1 MMIDY
6 CCLKSRLR
14 RLPGLALLKPAKAAG
29 FTGIAAMVFAFM
41 TAGPS
46 FAQEPPRVVATIKP
60 VHSLVAGVLGDL
72 AKPELI
78 IDGASSPHNY
88 SLKPSQ
94 ARALNAADIVVHVG
108 DSVEPF
114 MGRVIRSL
122 PKSVEVVRL
131 MDVDGINRLP
141 LRTGAQFE
149 EHDHSHGHGH
159 DHGHGHSHDKK
170 HHKHDHGHDHA
181 KSKDHKG
188 HKHGKSDAGAENL
201 DGHIW
206 LDPHN
211 AKVIVDRLVAV
222 FSKRWPEHAETFAVN
237 GMGMYSRIELLEKN
251 IAADMAPFKDA
262 RFIVFHDAFQYFE
275 NRFGLTASGSI
286 TVNPEVPPGAKR
298 LSELRAGIKSQG
310 VTCVFAEPQFNARVI
325 ETVVEGSGA
334 QSGVLDPLG
343 MNIESGPG
351 LYENLLTS
359 LARGFSSCLA
369 QSN

>member
-6 CCLKSRLR
+6 RSSTTRLR
-14 RLPGLALLKPAKAAG
+14 RMPGLTLLKPAKAAG
-29 FTGIAAMVFAFM
+29 LAGISAMVFACM
-41 TAGPS
+41 AAGTS
-46 FAQEPPRVVATIKP
+46 FANEPPRVVVTIKP
-60 VHSLVAGVLGDL
+60 VHSLAAGVLGEV

-108 DSVEPF
+108 EVVEPF

-131 MDVDGINRLP
+131 MDVDGIMRLP
-141 LRTGAQFE
+141 LRTGANFE
-149 EHDHSHGHGH
+149 EHDHGH
-159 DHGHGHSHDKK
+159 DHGHGHGHGHDKK
-170 HHKHDHGHDHA
+170 HSGHDHGHGHDHA
-181 KSKDHKG
+181 KSKGQKA
-188 HKHGKSDAGAENL
+188 HKHGSSGEGAENL

-206 LDPHN
+206 LDPEN
-211 AKVIVDRLVAV
+211 AKVIVDQLVAV

-237 GMGMYSRIELLEKN
+237 GMAMFSRIELVEKD
-251 IAADMAPFKDA
+251 ISASMAPLKDA

-275 NRFGLTASGSI
+275 KRFGLSASGAI

-298 LSELRAGIKSQG
+298 LSELRASIKTQG

-325 ETVVEGSGA
+325 DTVVEGSGA

-343 MNIESGPG
+343 VNLESGPE